1 MAHIGA
7 ALGARHDVKLAI
19 PVEYCR
25 ASGVLVFGFSFALR
39 VRVMAR
45 ARATRA
51 RARVGD
57 RVGVGARV
65 GIPRLVRLE
74 DEVECRESAPRM
86 GEVRTWLGVGWG
98 EG

>member
-25 ASGVLVFGFSFALR
+25 ASGVLVFGFRFALR

-57 RVGVGARV
+57 RGRGRGKGRDTAARSSR
-65 GIPRLVRLE
+65 G
-74 DEVECRESAPRM
+74 
-86 GEVRTWLGVGWG
+86 
-98 EG
+98 